1 MQALLRKISRLVLLV
16 MLTTVFSPSFGWEA
30 AESMAAHEHAAP
42 AAHEAHG
49 DDHHAAPAADCY
61 GCPQHESDGCA
72 TTQHHCCPGHQLGH
86 LQGGIVDTLHLPI
99 SAQAAGLTGNI
110 ASRFT
115 SRVPEGLERPP
126 RFSAV

>member
-1 MQALLRKISRLVLLV
+1 MQALLRKISRIVLLV

-30 AESMAAHEHAAP
+30 AEGMAPHEHASP

-49 DDHHAAPAADCY
+49 DDHHAAPAVDCD

-86 LQGGIVDTLHLPI
+86 L
-99 SAQAAGLTGNI
+99 
-110 ASRFT
+110 
-115 SRVPEGLERPP
+115 
-126 RFSAV
+126 